1 MFCKSSL
8 YSVPYF
14 QIPLHPD
21 ARSPASEEHRHP
33 GVVTPDPD
41 PGRDP
46 DSTSIGFVLWMPA
59 QRAAQVRHD
68 ESVKFAG

>member
-33 GVVTPDPD
+33 GPARPAG
-41 PGRDP
+41 PGSRFHLDWLRSM
-46 DSTSIGFVLWMPA
+46 DAGL
-59 QRAAQVRHD
+59 RRHD